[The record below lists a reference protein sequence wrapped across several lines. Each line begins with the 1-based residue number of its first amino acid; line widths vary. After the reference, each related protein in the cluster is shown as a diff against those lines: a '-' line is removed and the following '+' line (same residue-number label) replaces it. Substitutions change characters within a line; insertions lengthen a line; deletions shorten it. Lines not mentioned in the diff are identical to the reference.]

1 MEGIYFNPGNTKG
14 PSPESSAVY
23 DLLTKHG
30 NMEIMRMQIESGDII
45 WLCPAED
52 EAAIEFF
59 FVHSG
64 GIELALDDGPFHL
77 GPGDSFYIQGLLGD
91 VPVKADAA
99 TELIYV
105 TTCPIFDSV
114 QHFQDSL
121 KQLLL
126 RINEKDH
133 YTYQHSANVMH
144 YSHRLYD
151 VLKDECGKVTI
162 DDVLIA
168 SLFHDVGKCFVPD
181 EILKKKGRLEREEMR
196 AIYRHPI
203 DSARLLG
210 TYFGGDVAE
219 IAGSHH
225 ERLDGSGYPRGY
237 TVDDI
242 SFAARIVAVADV
254 FDAMTT
260 VRGYNKVKSFAES
273 AEELYALSEQFDRR
287 ITKVLRELVRS
298 GDMQRLAGGGTDEQ
312 A

>member
-1 MEGIYFNPGNTKG
+1 MEGIYFNPGGTKG

-23 DLLTKHG
+23 DLLAKQG
-30 NMEIMRMQIESGDII
+30 NMEIMRMQIEIGDVI

-52 EAAIEFF
+52 PAAIEFF
-59 FVHSG
+59 FVHKG
-64 GIELALDDGPFHL
+64 GIELALDDGPFRL
-77 GPGDSFYIQGLLGD
+77 VSGDSFYIQGLGGD
-91 VPVKADAA
+91 IPVKASAA

-133 YTYQHSANVMH
+133 YTYRHSANVMH

-151 VLKDECGKVTI
+151 ALKAECGNVTI
-162 DDVLIA
+162 DDILIA

-181 EILKKKGRLEREEMR
+181 EILKKKGKLEREEMR

-210 TYFGGDVAE
+210 SYFGEAVAE

-237 TVDDI
+237 AVDDI

-260 VRGYNKVKSFAES
+260 VRGYNRVKSYAES
-273 AEELYALSEQFDRR
+273 AEALYSLDEQFDRR
-287 ITKVLRELVRS
+287 ITLVLRELVRS
-298 GDMQRLAGGGTDEQ
+298 GEIQRLAEGGTDEQ